1 MHDQSNC
8 GLVDWLIDWLIDWR
22 LMPTLAVFQLYHGGA
37 IVNWLIFENK
47 GSFATVVN
55 LAFHNF
61 NSVFMNNYYIVAE
74 ATKTRLCCSK
84 IEVIAA
90 NFYDHHHELR
100 NINLSNDNG
109 YFLFYINFSFLY
121 H

>member
-1 MHDQSNC
+1 
-8 GLVDWLIDWLIDWR
+8 
-22 LMPTLAVFQLYHGGA
+22 
-37 IVNWLIFENK
+37 
-47 GSFATVVN
+47 
-55 LAFHNF
+55 
-61 NSVFMNNYYIVAE
+61 MNNYYIVAE

-109 YFLFYINFSFLY
+109 YFLFYINFSFILIFLFSITNKTFIKLDY
-121 H
+121 E